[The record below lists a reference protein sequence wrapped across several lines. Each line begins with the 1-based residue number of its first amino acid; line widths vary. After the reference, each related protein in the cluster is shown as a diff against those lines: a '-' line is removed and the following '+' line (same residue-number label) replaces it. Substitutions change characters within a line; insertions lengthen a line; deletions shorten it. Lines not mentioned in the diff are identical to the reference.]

1 MSTLYSGRIIL
12 LVVLVVV
19 TALFAFAFR
28 TED

>member
-19 TALFAFAFR
+19 TAIFAFAFR
-28 TED
+28 TEE